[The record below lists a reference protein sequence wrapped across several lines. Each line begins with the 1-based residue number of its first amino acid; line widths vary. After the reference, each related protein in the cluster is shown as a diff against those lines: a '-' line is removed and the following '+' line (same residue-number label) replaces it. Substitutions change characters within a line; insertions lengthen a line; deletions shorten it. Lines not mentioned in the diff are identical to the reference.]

1 MTQSKRPAGF
11 LIAAPMSGSG
21 KTLVS
26 AGLMAALRAR
36 GFCVRPFKVGPD
48 YIDPLHHLEITG
60 RVSHNLDAWMLG
72 KQGCRELFF
81 RIMQSET
88 CAPDAWA
95 AFLSSPA
102 CPEPERRAKN
112 ADPAAPD
119 VRPIPA
125 NDPAPE
131 AGPEPR
137 IAIVESAMGLFDGI
151 SGASNACSG
160 AEMAYWLNLPI
171 ILVMD
176 ARSTAR
182 TAAAMIRG
190 LHACDPDISLS
201 AVIFNRVSSSN
212 HAAMLAEAMKC
223 MLPELPVLGF
233 LPHEQ
238 KFGVAKRHLGLVL
251 PGEHVCARKTELAA
265 WIEANL
271 DMERLLAVARA
282 CPTAPGAFPLSP
294 RKTNAAHAG
303 VAPGMEPKD
312 EAMPDAAQKATNTT
326 TETAYCS
333 KAAFRTRIKE
343 KVRLAVARDEAFR
356 FFYAEN
362 LRLLEDAG
370 AELVPFSPLRDAK
383 LPRGAQGLYLCGGY
397 PELFADR
404 LSQNKSMLQS
414 VAEFIHAGGT
424 AYAECGG
431 MLYLGRSLALSETA
445 APQTMANVLP
455 VRFAMDTKRRGLGYR
470 TARLLA
476 DSCLGPAGTTA
487 RGHEFHYSYALDG
500 PAHAPLP
507 APLFAISNREN
518 KDLGTTGYVF
528 KNTAASYIHLHF
540 GSCPGMAEYFVAYC
554 ASAQK

>member
-26 AGLMAALRAR
+26 AGLMAALRTR

-48 YIDPLHHLEITG
+48 YIDPLHHLETTG

-72 KQGCRELFF
+72 KRGCRELFF
-81 RIMQSET
+81 RVMQSET
-88 CAPDAWA
+88 RAPDAWA
-95 AFLSSPA
+95 AFLSAPA
-102 CPEPERRAKN
+102 CPGPEHRAKSAN
-112 ADPAAPD
+112 PAALDGQPF
-119 VRPIPA
+119 PA
-125 NDPAPE
+125 NGPAPE
-131 AGPEPR
+131 AGPKPR
-137 IAIVESAMGLFDGI
+137 IAVVESAMGLFDGI

-171 ILVMD
+171 VLVMD

-201 AVIFNRVSSSN
+201 AVIFNRVSSPN

-238 KFGVAKRHLGLVL
+238 KFGVAERHLGLVL

-282 CPTAPGAFPLSP
+282 CPAAPGAFPLSP
-294 RKTNAAHAG
+294 RKTNTAHAD
-303 VAPGMEPKD
+303 AASMEPKD
-312 EAMPDAAQKATNTT
+312 EAMPDAAQKATNTAT
-326 TETAYCS
+326 
-333 KAAFRTRIKE
+333 KAACRSGAVFQTQKKE

-383 LPRGAQGLYLCGGY
+383 LPRGARGLYLCGGY
-397 PELFADR
+397 PELFADP
-404 LSQNKSMLQS
+404 LSKNISMLQS

-445 APQTMANVLP
+445 AAHAMANVLP

-487 RGHEFHYSYALDG
+487 RGHEFHYSYALDS
-500 PAHAPLP
+500 PADAPPP
-507 APLFAISNREN
+507 APLFAIRNREN

-528 KNTAASYIHLHF
+528 KNMAASYIHLHF
-540 GSCPGMAEYFVAYC
+540 SSCPGMAGYFVAYC